1 MVFPETI
8 CGKKKISNISQDDTN
23 DQNIGMGWDDEKGNF
38 LVKFFHVISYP
49 NPIVK
54 QAGDRKRQQ

>member
-1 MVFPETI
+1 
-8 CGKKKISNISQDDTN
+8 
-23 DQNIGMGWDDEKGNF
+23 MGWDDEKGNF

-54 QAGDRKRQQ
+54 QAGDRKRQTIITYLTHDKTCIHVTIFY